1 MKRYWTLVFAYE
13 TEDEL
18 QVIRQAAQQENCRA
32 WSKDHEITRTDL
44 LRQAIEDGDL
54 AKAEEYIDSA
64 DIMSL
69 KHELRDE

>member
-1 MKRYWTLVFAYE
+1 MKQYWTLVFVSE
-13 TEDEL
+13 TEEQL
-18 QVIRQAAQQENCRA
+18 QAIRQAAQKESCRA

-54 AKAEEYIDSA
+54 EKAKEYIDSP

-69 KHELRDE
+69 KHELRG